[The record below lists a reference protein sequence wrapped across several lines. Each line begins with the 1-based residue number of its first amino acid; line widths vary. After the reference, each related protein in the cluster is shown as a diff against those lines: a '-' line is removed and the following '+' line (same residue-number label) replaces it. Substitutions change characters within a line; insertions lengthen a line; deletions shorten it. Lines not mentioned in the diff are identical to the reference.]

1 MNLSPIVGL
10 LYIIVPSFLST
21 SVVQHYHLHIKISI
35 VYFSLQRYKIIN
47 ELAIQKFFLTPSPPY
62 KRYRKDT
69 GRANYKR
76 TMSEEL
82 ANDERTMS
90 EQLANN

>member
-10 LYIIVPSFLST
+10 LYIIIPSFLST
-21 SVVQHYHLHIKISI
+21 SVVQHYRLHIKISI

-47 ELAIQKFFLTPSPPY
+47 QLATQKKILPPPPLY

-69 GRANYKR
+69 GRANY
-76 TMSEEL
+76 
-82 ANDERTMS
+82 
-90 EQLANN
+90 